1 VSNSIVSLA
10 EDGLVAVVI
19 FFAVEY
25 PMVAII
31 IVVLLV
37 VLGVLLMRALI
48 GAARN
53 GIEKVK
59 NSWRN
64 LASP

>member
-1 VSNSIVSLA
+1 VSNSHARHA
-10 EDGLVAVVI
+10 EDGLVAVVV

-25 PMVAII
+25 PILAVI
-31 IVVLLV
+31 IVVILL
-37 VLGVLLMRALI
+37 VLGVLLMRKLI
-48 GAARN
+48 GAARS

>member
-1 VSNSIVSLA
+1 
-10 EDGLVAVVI
+10 VVI

-25 PMVAII
+25 PIVAII
-31 IVVLLV
+31 IVVLLL

-48 GAARN
+48 GAARS
-53 GIEKVK
+53 GFEKVK

-64 LASP
+64 LAAP